1 MKKNNKHIPE
11 RIAKR
16 GPCVALVADGETEQ
30 WYLRGM
36 KQTEK
41 LTCAIKPEFPDSKT
55 IESEFEK
62 VQELVRSEYDY
73 IFWIVD
79 VDVVN
84 KEKKWP
90 VLVEKVNACTQN
102 DDLKEK
108 VCVIL
113 NNPCLEY
120 WLWLHFK
127 QTTRYF
133 SNYKS
138 LEKELKKTEKLRD
151 YEKKEKYYL
160 SPNGTLYGRLKAEL
174 PAAIQNAKLLPSFDS
189 EQPNQA
195 LCNMYKVMEYFRIK

>member
-30 WYLRGM
+30 WYLKGM

-41 LTCAIKPEFPDSKT
+41 LACAIKPEFPDSKT

-84 KEKKWP
+84 KENKWS

-108 VCVIL
+108 VCVIF

-120 WLWLHFK
+120 WLLLHFK
-127 QTTRYF
+127 QTTKYF
-133 SNYKS
+133 PNYKF
-138 LEKELKKTEKLRD
+138 LEKELKKIDKLRG

-160 SPNGTLYGRLKAEL
+160 FSKGTLYGRLKAEL
-174 PAAIQNAKLLPSFDS
+174 PTAIQNAKLLAAYDS
-189 EQPNQA
+189 EQSNQA
-195 LCNMYKVMEYFRIK
+195 LCNMYKVMEYFGVT

>member
-1 MKKNNKHIPE
+1 MKKNNNHIPK
-11 RIAKR
+11 RIAQR

-84 KEKKWP
+84 KENKWS

-108 VCVIL
+108 VCVIF

-120 WLWLHFK
+120 WLLLHFK
-127 QTTRYF
+127 QTTKYF
-133 SNYKS
+133 PNYKI

-160 SPNGTLYGRLKAEL
+160 SPNNTLYGRLKAEL

-195 LCNMYKVMEYFRIK
+195 LCNMYKVMEYFKV